1 MYCKFLHTHTRYFF
15 IRMEEAMLIASNYVE
30 QKPAEAK
37 RHFLFVH
44 CYTYPFV
51 LLSPSV
57 FAVRCLL
64 RSCLRFHYLQIESV
78 LKQVIYMYSP
88 ESGGLMFVVLFWLF
102 LSIDNPTVWIPIY

>member
-1 MYCKFLHTHTRYFF
+1 
-15 IRMEEAMLIASNYVE
+15 MEEAMLIASNYVE

>member
-1 MYCKFLHTHTRYFF
+1 
-15 IRMEEAMLIASNYVE
+15 MLIASNYVE

-44 CYTYPFV
+44 CYIYPFV